1 MSNVRTTPTMADV
14 FVAAFAKWEE
24 LPPGEEPSFAEY
36 VRKRDLLGDGKN
48 EFCGYSHYD
57 LRACIDAPAL
67 RYDLIDFEDGSFAIR
82 RCDPMAKLG
91 ATWLIARPEDR
102 HPTEAQ

>member
-1 MSNVRTTPTMADV
+1 MSNMNIAQTMADV
-14 FVAAFAKWEE
+14 FVAAFIKWEE

-36 VRKRDLLGDGKN
+36 VRKRALLGDGQG

-67 RYDLIDFEDGSFAIR
+67 RYDLMDFEDGSFAIR
-82 RCDPMAKLG
+82 RCDPTAKLG
-91 ATWLIARPEDR
+91 ATWLIARPDGR
-102 HPTEAQ
+102 NPRGAQ